1 MTLPN
6 GILRALPLI
15 VIVSVFLVASVAYA
29 HDREELRKLSIPE
42 MYLRAGDFENG
53 EYVHYDKALKIYS
66 QIIQIDK
73 TEEIAWHEN
82 GRILNH
88 LKQCSESFSHYREY
102 LKAFPDSERANEGYE
117 IAKLCNSQDSQSF
130 DYK

>member
-1 MTLPN
+1 VN
-6 GILRALPLI
+6 IWLRALPLI
-15 VIVSVFLVASVAYA
+15 VIISVGILVTVA
-29 HDREELRKLSIPE
+29 HSSDREELRKLSIPE

-53 EYVHYDKALKIYS
+53 EYVHYDKALDVYS
-66 QIIQIDK
+66 KIIQIDK
-73 TEEIAWHEN
+73 TEEIAWHEK

-88 LKQCSESFSHYREY
+88 LEQCSESFDHYKEY
-102 LKAFPDSERANEGYE
+102 LKVFPNSERANEGYE

>member
-73 TEEIAWHEN
+73 TEEIAWHEK

-88 LKQCSESFSHYREY
+88 LNYCSEAFHHYVEYVKQFS
-102 LKAFPDSERANEGYE
+102 DSSRASEGFE
-117 IAKLCNSQDSQSF
+117 IAKICDLSEKHV
-130 DYK
+130 DYR